1 MIVPDRFAKDVPVL
15 PSWLSSRLRPAPDSA
30 VADNL
35 RSGKPAW
42 SDAVH
47 LLWTGWVF
55 LTPIFGGGYSLTWL
69 WLTVLTYPVFLAL
82 YGRQLL
88 APRRQAPRFAL
99 AMVAMGLAL
108 LPWYPSGISYFIFGC
123 VTLRV
128 CRTGSARRYLA
139 QLVAL
144 NALFVGI
151 ALWVGYHWQLVVWI
165 PAMAMIIGIII
176 NVEST
181 NKDREAALQLSQD
194 EVRRLAATAE
204 RERIGRDL
212 HDLLGHT
219 LSLITLKLELSR
231 KLFDRDPER
240 ARAEV
245 TEAEAVARQALAEVR
260 SAVTGIRAS
269 DLAAELAAAR
279 LLLECQHVHLDYPP
293 PPPMPV
299 EIERGLALVL
309 REVATNIVRH
319 AQAHQAWVAFEQDG
333 RMLSMQIRDDGQG
346 GVHEDGNGLT
356 GMRERVAALRGT
368 LLVTSVRGQGTT
380 VAVQVPLPA
389 ATRSVPA
396 AAEASPVAP
405 VSPSLSTSSTVI
417 Q

>member
-1 MIVPDRFAKDVPVL
+1 MQPIQ
-15 PSWLSSRLRPAPDSA
+15 LSSLLRPAPDSA

-55 LTPIFGGGYSLTWL
+55 LTPIFGGGYSLGWL
-69 WLTVLTYPVFLAL
+69 WLTLLTYPVFLLL
-82 YGRQLL
+82 YGCQLL
-88 APRRQAPRFAL
+88 APRRHAPRYAL

-128 CRTGSARRYLA
+128 CRNVSAWRYLA

-144 NALFVGI
+144 NALFVLI
-151 ALWVGYHWQLVVWI
+151 AMWVGYHWQLLVWI
-165 PAMAMIIGIII
+165 PAMAMIIGIVI

-231 KLFDRDPER
+231 KLFDRDPAR
-240 ARAEV
+240 ARIEV
-245 TEAEAVARQALAEVR
+245 TEAEAIARQALAEVR

-279 LLLECQHVHLDYPP
+279 LLLECQHVHLHYTP

-299 EIERGLALVL
+299 EVERGLALVL
-309 REVATNIVRH
+309 REAATNIVRH
-319 AQAHQAWVAFEQDG
+319 ANAHQAWVQFEQDG
-333 RMLSMQIRDDGQG
+333 RTLSMQVRDDGQG
-346 GVHEDGNGLT
+346 GVQADGNGLT

-368 LLVTSVRGQGTT
+368 LQVQSVRGQGTT
-380 VAVQVPLPA
+380 VVVQVQLPTPTKA
-389 ATRSVPA
+389 VPVQVQA
-396 AAEASPVAP
+396 VT
-405 VSPSLSTSSTVI
+405 SLRTGEV
-417 Q
+417 QP